1 MPSSRRGLSATVLG
15 QWALADSSAD
25 EEAAL
30 WICCERDPP
39 VVETVA
45 ALALI
50 YDPFERGA

>member
-1 MPSSRRGLSATVLG
+1 MVPVRGRSPTVLG
-15 QWALADSSAD
+15 QRALADSSAD
-25 EEAAL
+25 EAAL